1 MKSRL
6 DEMIR
11 DIRPDEAPDLDGKLD
26 QEQRKR
32 IEDMILAVISKKQEC
47 PDEKRENAAGEDT
60 EKENGIKEN
69 KKTGKKK
76 LRPRKLLT
84 FMLAAVFVIA
94 FAMTVGAASGNDWDV
109 AIVNFMGISDADT
122 VQLPDGNIQIGASD
136 LCRGIDYGFDPAG
149 EKKAVNITATSSV
162 GDKNAAYIRFD
173 TNYELP
179 DDFDPERDY
188 VLPEDMDLSV
198 YQKKTA
204 VTETMRGSTFTTAVE
219 DGKLILLLYISN
231 CPKINKSYVSITMEN
246 LYLYHDLGTT
256 DDTATEKPEL
266 LYEGNWSLDWKYSYR
281 SNIKTKWMLKPVELD
296 GIKCY
301 LTHMEVSPL
310 GIRFEGFVNPLHRV
324 SGAVWMD
331 VDSVTFKDGRVLAVD
346 GSSQA
351 GCKDGIWL
359 DGYCGIDELGEALD
373 VDEIE
378 NITIG
383 GCEISL

>member
-6 DEMIR
+6 DEMIQ
-11 DIRPDEAPDLDGKLD
+11 DIRSDEVLDMDGKL
-26 QEQRKR
+26 EQQQQKR
-32 IEDMILAVISKKQEC
+32 IEDMILSAISGEHQKEAVKK
-47 PDEKRENAAGEDT
+47 
-60 EKENGIKEN
+60 
-69 KKTGKKK
+69 GKKK
-76 LRPRKLLT
+76 LNHRKLLT

-122 VQLPDGNIQIGASD
+122 VQLPDGNIQIGTSD
-136 LCRGIDYGFDPAG
+136 LCRGIDYSKDPAG
-149 EKKAVNITATSSV
+149 EEKAVNITAASSI

-179 DDFDPERDY
+179 DDFNPERDY

-204 VTETMRGSTFTTAVE
+204 VTETMRGSTFTTAEE

-231 CPKINKSYVSITMEN
+231 CQKINKSYVSITMKN
-246 LYLYHDLGTT
+246 LYLHHDLGIT
-256 DDTATEKPEL
+256 DDTETEEPEL
-266 LYEGNWSLDWKYSYR
+266 LYEGSWSLDWKYSYR
-281 SNIKTKWMLKPVELD
+281 SNVKIKRMLKPVELD

-331 VDSVTFKDGRVLAVD
+331 VDSITFKDGRVLAVD

-359 DGYCGIDELGEALD
+359 DGYCGIDELGEALN

-378 NITIG
+378 SITIG
-383 GCEISL
+383 GCEVSL